1 MINLLNKMIS
11 AAWHRYIF
19 LFGIIGLAAGMLFGT
34 VPTSIPQ
41 IILIA
46 NWLLEKNFIWK
57 WQQLKTNK
65 FFWILSSL
73 FLLHVFGMLYT
84 ENVQR
89 GLDDLRN
96 KIPLLLLP
104 LVFFSTK
111 PLNKK
116 EFRLLF
122 GFFFLSVFV
131 SSISCYLVYMGY
143 TKKII
148 IDARQASVFMSH
160 IRFSLFIAL
169 AIIGLTYAVFR
180 EQNRIIKT
188 SCVLSIFWL
197 LFFMY
202 KLEMATGFLCLL
214 FAGDFLIIVFSFKR
228 LPKKISIAFV
238 LALLIVVAFIGGATL
253 KSFQMFDKAQNN
265 KANKIL
271 LKTKNGRVYL
281 HDTVFDMA
289 ENGNQITI
297 NINEIEL
304 RKEWGKKSQLNF
316 DSTDKKRN
324 PLAFTILRYLAS
336 KGFTKDSVG
345 INSLSN
351 NDIINIENGITNY
364 KYSGSIGL
372 VNKWRELVYEYYNY
386 KIGEN
391 PSGHSL
397 TMRLEFWK
405 TATFIIYQNP
415 VFGVGTGDIQDSF
428 NTMYENTK
436 SKLDLV
442 WRLRCHNQYLA
453 ITVAFGFFGL
463 CIFLIYLFYPAIVL
477 RKKLHYL
484 YWPFFLISILSFVTE
499 DTLETQSGVT
509 FFIFFHT
516 LFLWLASFNDTVL
529 IKKPI
534 E

>member
-1 MINLLNKMIS
+1 MIS

-57 WQQLKTNK
+57 WQQLKSNK
-65 FFWILSSL
+65 FFWILSSF

-111 PLNKK
+111 PLYKN

-131 SSISCYLVYMGY
+131 SSLCCYIVYMGY

-160 IRFSLFIAL
+160 IRFSLFVAF
-169 AIIGLTYAVFR
+169 AIIGLVYSSIKEKNNF
-180 EQNRIIKT
+180 IKT
-188 SCVLSIFWL
+188 TCVIITVWL

-214 FAGDFLIIVFSFKR
+214 FAGGFLIFVLSFKW
-228 LPKKISIAFV
+228 LPKKIFLSLV
-238 LALLIVVAFIGGATL
+238 LIILMAGVYIGINVL
-253 KSFQMFDKAQNN
+253 KSLKMFDKEENN
-265 KANKIL
+265 SANTLL
-271 LKTKNGRVYL
+271 LKTKNGRNYIQ
-281 HDTVFDMA
+281 DTVFGMA
-289 ENGNQITI
+289 ENGNLITI
-297 NINEIEL
+297 NFNDQEL
-304 RKEWGKKSQLNF
+304 EKEWNNKSALNYNGV
-316 DSTDKKRN
+316 DKKGNNLR
-324 PLAFTILRYLAS
+324 FTILRYLAS

-345 INSLSN
+345 VNSLTN
-351 NDIINIENGITNY
+351 EEINLIENGNTNF
-364 KYSGSIGL
+364 KYSINSGL
-372 VNKWRELVYEYYNY
+372 FGKWRELVYEYYNY

-391 PSGHSL
+391 PSGHSV
-397 TMRLEFWK
+397 TMRFEFWK
-405 TATFIIYQNP
+405 TATFIVYQNR

-428 NTMYENTK
+428 NTMYEKTK

-484 YWPFFLISILSFVTE
+484 YWPFFIIALLSFVTE

-516 LFLWLASFNDTVL
+516 LFLWLASLKDSDL
-529 IKKPI
+529 IKKPT

>member
-1 MINLLNKMIS
+1 MIS

-57 WQQLKTNK
+57 WLQLKSNK
-65 FFWILSSL
+65 FFWILSSF
-73 FLLHVFGMLYT
+73 FLLHVFGMLHT

-111 PLNKK
+111 PLNKN

-131 SSISCYLVYMGY
+131 SSICCYIVYMGY

-148 IDARQASVFMSH
+148 IEARQASVFMSH
-160 IRFSLFIAL
+160 IRFSLFIAI
-169 AIIGLTYAVFR
+169 AIIGLVYSSIKEKNNF
-180 EQNRIIKT
+180 IKT
-188 SCVLSIFWL
+188 TCVIITVWL
-197 LFFMY
+197 FFFMY

-214 FAGDFLIIVFSFKR
+214 FAGGFLIFVLSFKW
-228 LPKKISIAFV
+228 LPKKIFLSLGLIILMAGVYIGINV
-238 LALLIVVAFIGGATL
+238 LQSL
-253 KSFQMFDKAQNN
+253 KMFDKEENN
-265 KANKIL
+265 STNTLL
-271 LKTKNGRVYL
+271 LKTKNHRAYV

-297 NINEIEL
+297 NINELEL
-304 RKEWGKKSQLNF
+304 RNEWDKKSYLNF
-316 DSTDKKRN
+316 DSLDKKRN

-336 KGFTKDSVG
+336 KGFTKDSIG

-351 NDIINIENGITNY
+351 TDIINIENGITNY

-372 VNKWRELVYEYYNY
+372 FGKWRELVYEYYNY

-391 PSGHSL
+391 PSGHSV
-397 TMRLEFWK
+397 TMRFEFWK

-428 NTMYENTK
+428 NTMYVKTK

-484 YWPFFLISILSFVTE
+484 YWPFFLIALLSFVTE

-509 FFIFFHT
+509 FFIFFQA
-516 LFLWLASFNDTVL
+516 LFLWLASLNSESNFKNNNP
-529 IKKPI
+529 KS
-534 E
+534 EN

>member
-1 MINLLNKMIS
+1 MIS

-19 LFGIIGLAAGMLFGT
+19 LFGIVGLAAGMLFGT

-46 NWLLEKNFIWK
+46 NWLLERNFIWK
-57 WQQLKTNK
+57 WQQLKSNK

-104 LVFFSTK
+104 LVLFSTK
-111 PLNKK
+111 PLNKN

-122 GFFFLSVFV
+122 GFFLLSVFV
-131 SSISCYLVYMGY
+131 SSLCCYIVYMGY
-143 TKKII
+143 TKKTI

-169 AIIGLTYAVFR
+169 AVIGLIYA
-180 EQNRIIKT
+180 IIKEQSHILKIT
-188 SCVLSIFWL
+188 CAVSIVWL

-214 FAGDFLIIVFSFKR
+214 FAGGFLILVFSFKWF
-228 LPKKISIAFV
+228 PKKIFVSSVLIFLIASV
-238 LALLIVVAFIGGATL
+238 FIGNKVLTSL
-253 KSFQMFDKAQNN
+253 QMFDKVQNY
-265 KANKIL
+265 KANTFL
-271 LKTKNGRVYL
+271 SKTKNGRNYIQ
-281 HDTVFDMA
+281 DTVFGMA
-289 ENGNQITI
+289 ENGNLITI
-297 NINEIEL
+297 NFNDLEL
-304 RKEWGKKSQLNF
+304 EKEWNNKSALNYN
-316 DSTDKKRN
+316 SIDKKGNNLR
-324 PLAFTILRYLAS
+324 FTILRYLAS

-345 INSLSN
+345 VNSLTN
-351 NDIINIENGITNY
+351 EEINLIENGNTNF
-364 KYSGSIGL
+364 KYSINSGL
-372 VNKWRELVYEYYNY
+372 SGKWRELVYEYYNY

-391 PSGHSL
+391 PSGHSV
-397 TMRLEFWK
+397 TMRFEFWK

-428 NTMYENTK
+428 NKMYESTK
-436 SKLDLV
+436 TKLDLV

-453 ITVAFGFFGL
+453 ITVAFGFIGL
-463 CIFLIYLFYPAIVL
+463 LVFLFYLFYPAIVL

-484 YWPFFLISILSFVTE
+484 YWPFFLIALLSFITE

-516 LFLWLASFNDTVL
+516 LFLWLASLKDSDL
-529 IKKPI
+529 IKKPT